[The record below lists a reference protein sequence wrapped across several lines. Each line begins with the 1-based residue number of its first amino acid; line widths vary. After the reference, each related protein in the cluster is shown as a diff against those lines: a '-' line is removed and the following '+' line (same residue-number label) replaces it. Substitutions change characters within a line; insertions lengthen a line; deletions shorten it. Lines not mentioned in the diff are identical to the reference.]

1 MSFYNTTGET
11 GQLLMDFKEA
21 ARNQDR
27 LVLAVFKAST
37 TPLTPS
43 QVWKILINNKSIHQ
57 ATPLTS
63 IRRSI
68 NTLTGRMELV
78 KLNKK
83 RPGPMGRPEGYWELN
98 KEATIKD

>member
-11 GQLLMDFKEA
+11 GQMLIRFRETAK
-21 ARNQDR
+21 NQDK
-27 LVLAVFKAST
+27 LVLAVFKSSE

-43 QVWKILINNKSIHQ
+43 QVWKILINNRSIHE

-68 NTLTGRMELV
+68 NTLTGRMELR
-78 KLNKK
+78 KLTKK
-83 RPGPMGRPEGYWELN
+83 RLGPMGRPEGYWEIN
-98 KEATIKD
+98 R